1 MCYVKSDFF
10 FDEDMILEAVCHNCG
25 NIMDMPDEN
34 IDECDEC
41 HSDNIHFETSHEG
54 LHCVN
59 CGVIF
64 EPFTDGYLLDESNDN
79 ILICE
84 DCYDNLPNE

>member
-1 MCYVKSDFF
+1 MCYTKSDFF
-10 FDEDMILEAVCHNCG
+10 FDEDMMLEAVCHNCG

-34 IDECDEC
+34 IDECNEC
-41 HSDNIHFETSHEG
+41 HSKNIHLETSHEG
-54 LHCVN
+54 LHCIN
-59 CGVIF
+59 CSVTF